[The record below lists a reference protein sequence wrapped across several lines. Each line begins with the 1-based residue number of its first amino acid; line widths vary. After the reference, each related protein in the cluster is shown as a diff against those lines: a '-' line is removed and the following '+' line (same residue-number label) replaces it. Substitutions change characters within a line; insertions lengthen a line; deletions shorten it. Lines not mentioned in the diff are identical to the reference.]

1 MGAQGSADGRRG
13 ETLAHEELVDARIL
27 GLRGNLR
34 LAAELLLEGFG
45 NQRALVGLAERRRE
59 RLSGNVLLDAHFLQ
73 LALDAQASAS
83 FDLHRRPHVRRGD
96 TRIVQR
102 AVLEEK
108 VDGAIDVF
116 LGVLAIAQPLTDL
129 LDGQLT
135 PSEQEQRVNIGG
147 ALRHELQKG
156 RDGYHGVAEKSEDP
170 QRSKHFMSLS
180 VLRVSEP
187 LWLTS
192 SLRPIC
198 CRSVRSSECLVWPA
212 PWRRAPRRAWR
223 GWRAS
228 TPSRRA
234 PCPRSSRCRRP

>member
-13 ETLAHEELVDARIL
+13 ETLAHEKLVDARIL

-59 RLSGNVLLDAHFLQ
+59 RLSRNVLLDAHFLQ

-83 FDLHRRPHVRRGD
+83 FDLHRRPHVLRG
-96 TRIVQR
+96 
-102 AVLEEK
+102 
-108 VDGAIDVF
+108 
-116 LGVLAIAQPLTDL
+116 
-129 LDGQLT
+129 
-135 PSEQEQRVNIGG
+135 
-147 ALRHELQKG
+147 
-156 RDGYHGVAEKSEDP
+156 
-170 QRSKHFMSLS
+170 
-180 VLRVSEP
+180 SEP

-198 CRSVRSSECLVWPA
+198 RRSVRSSECLVWPA

-234 PCPRSSRCRRP
+234 PCPR